1 MSSEGAPASKRQ
13 RSGETPASVR
23 LGGSAEAS
31 ASTRQPA
38 NGAAAAAASA
48 ASKMLHTVED
58 VLAAL
63 PGTPSCNG
71 KASNGEM
78 PATLES
84 LLPQPAGGAQA
95 QAAVTKQP
103 PSPMYPGDMLAPS
116 ARCRPAF
123 SAEPPSLDLAT
134 ATVFESP
141 ALMPLSTCGLAPV
154 VAAIDSLP
162 GLPGQMTSQ
171 TSTTGQWNPLSRR
184 APVADHGSSLIA
196 GQPRAA
202 EPAEGGILMLADIE
216 ESHASRVALVSAW
229 RDYGSKV
236 SLVPSTII
244 CPMLLEVATFVA
256 LAGAKTPLPKQPT

>member
-1 MSSEGAPASKRQ
+1 MSSEGRQ
-13 RSGETPASVR
+13 PRSGSEAARRGV
-23 LGGSAEAS
+23 GAFGYSAEAS

-38 NGAAAAAASA
+38 NGAAAAAA
-48 ASKMLHTVED
+48 KLHPRCCTGRG

-202 EPAEGGILMLADIE
+202 EPAEVGLDVGGYRRVACP
-216 ESHASRVALVSAW
+216 RVALVSA
-229 RDYGSKV
+229 
-236 SLVPSTII
+236 
-244 CPMLLEVATFVA
+244 C
-256 LAGAKTPLPKQPT
+256 